1 MAEKHLHQVSNEL
14 IISERRRQE
23 CQRLSGVGFW
33 ELDHKAGSLYW
44 SEEIYSI
51 YEIDQQKYTANYQL
65 FLDLIYEEDRELV
78 DRSYRESVASGQE
91 YNIRYRIKAGD
102 SYKWIEARG
111 VTNYDAV
118 GQAERTIGTAE
129 DISEMVIAQQKI
141 EHMAYHDDLT
151 GLANRKLFSDRLGAA
166 LSKAEEN
173 RANLV
178 VLFID
183 LDNFKLINDRNGH
196 DIGDEVLVK
205 VANNLK
211 EITKPDHLFARIGG
225 DEFAGFLSCVNHADI
240 DAAVIRV
247 KQAIEGICET
257 QMHSFNISTSIGV
270 TIYPNDNADSDIL
283 VRHADQALYEAKEQG
298 KSRIRYFDTER
309 FQSNWSRRHLL
320 KEIEGALK
328 NEQFELYYQ
337 PRIRLSDG
345 KLFGAEAL
353 LRWFRQEGPI
363 SPLDVVAAI
372 KNTALEWQL
381 DEWVINSVLS
391 HSKLFQTQGLQGPF
405 SLNVNT
411 SSLEN
416 PKFPDL
422 LSSMLSKWDVAG
434 EDIEIEIL
442 EMESINNFDATRKIL
457 SRCEA
462 LGVRFSLDDFGT
474 GYSSLTYFHALPI
487 SKLKIDQSFIKNIN
501 TNNESLLLVKSILAI
516 ANANSKPVVAEGIET
531 DAIAKTLAQLNCE
544 FGQGY
549 GIARPMPIKQYI
561 SWTQEHINKIAS
573 SNHQN
578 SNLKN
583 Y

>member
-1 MAEKHLHQVSNEL
+1 MTENRSHQLSNEL
-14 IISERRRQE
+14 IISERRRRE
-23 CQRLSGVGFW
+23 SQRLSGVGFW
-33 ELDHKAGSLYW
+33 ELDHKAESLYW

-51 YEIDQQKYTANYQL
+51 YEIDPQYNIANYQL
-65 FLDLIYEEDRELV
+65 FLDLIYDEDKELV
-78 DRSYRESVASGQE
+78 DNSYRDSVASGSE

-111 VTNYDAV
+111 VTYYDPD

-141 EHMAYHDDLT
+141 EHMAYHDELT
-151 GLANRKLFSDRLGAA
+151 GLANRKRFSDKLDSA
-166 LSKAEEN
+166 LLLANEQKT
-173 RANLV
+173 NLV

-183 LDNFKLINDRNGH
+183 LDNFKLINDRCGH
-196 DIGDEVLVK
+196 DIGDEVLVN

-211 EITKPDHLFARIGG
+211 NCTKPSDLFARIGG
-225 DEFAGFLSCVNHADI
+225 DEFAGFLFGVNDADI
-240 DAAVIRV
+240 DDAVIAV
-247 KQAIEGICET
+247 KQAIEGTCET

-270 TIYPNDNADSDIL
+270 TIYPRDDADSDIL

-298 KSRIRYFDTER
+298 KSRVRYFDTER

-320 KEIEGALK
+320 KEIEIALES
-328 NEQFELYYQ
+328 EQFELFYQ

-353 LRWFRQEGPI
+353 LRWFRPEGSV
-363 SPLDVVAAI
+363 SPLEIVAAI

-381 DEWVINSVLS
+381 DKWVIDTVLS
-391 HSKLFQTQGLQGPF
+391 HSKIFKAKGLQGPF

-416 PKFPDL
+416 LNFPDL
-422 LSSMLSKWDVAG
+422 LQSLLSKWDVAG

-442 EMESINNFDATRKIL
+442 EMESINNFDTTRKIL

-462 LGVRFSLDDFGT
+462 LGVKFSLDDFGT

-501 TNNESLLLVKSILAI
+501 SDRESLLLVKSILA
-516 ANANSKPVVAEGIET
+516 NANDKPVVAEGIET
-531 DAIAKTLAQLNCE
+531 DAIARTLAQLNCE

-549 GIARPMPIKQYI
+549 GIAKPMPIEQYI
-561 SWTQEHINKIAS
+561 SWTQNRT
-573 SNHQN
+573 
-578 SNLKN
+578 
-583 Y
+583 

>member
-1 MAEKHLHQVSNEL
+1 MTENRSHQLSKEL
-14 IISERRRQE
+14 VISERRRRE
-23 CQRLSGVGFW
+23 SQRLSGVGFW
-33 ELDHKAGSLYW
+33 ELDHKAESLYW

-51 YEIDQQKYTANYQL
+51 YEIDPQYNGANYQL
-65 FLDLIYEEDRELV
+65 FLDLIYDEDKELV
-78 DRSYRESVASGQE
+78 DNSYRESVASGSE
-91 YNIRYRIKAGD
+91 YNIRYRIKVAD

-111 VTNYDAV
+111 VTYYDPD

-141 EHMAYHDDLT
+141 EHMAYHDELT
-151 GLANRKLFSDRLGAA
+151 GLANRKRFSDKLDSA
-166 LSKAEEN
+166 LLLANEQKT
-173 RANLV
+173 NLV

-183 LDNFKLINDRNGH
+183 LDNFKLINDRCGH

-205 VANNLK
+205 VANDLK
-211 EITKPDHLFARIGG
+211 NCTKSSDLFARIGG
-225 DEFAGFLSCVNHADI
+225 DEFAGFLFDVDDADI
-240 DAAVIRV
+240 DDAVIAV
-247 KQAIEGICET
+247 KQSIEGTCET

-270 TIYPNDNADSDIL
+270 TIYPRDDADSDIL

-320 KEIEGALK
+320 KEIEIALE
-328 NEQFELYYQ
+328 NEQFELFYQ

-353 LRWFRQEGPI
+353 LRWFRTEGPV
-363 SPLDVVAAI
+363 SPLEIVAAI

-381 DEWVINSVLS
+381 DKWVINTVLS
-391 HSKLFQTQGLQGPF
+391 NSKIFKAKGLQGPF

-416 PKFPDL
+416 PLFPDL
-422 LSSMLSKWDVAG
+422 LQSLLSKWDVDG
-434 EDIEIEIL
+434 DYIEIEIL
-442 EMESINNFDATRKIL
+442 EMESINNFDTTRKIL

-462 LGVRFSLDDFGT
+462 LGVKFSLDDFGT

-501 TNNESLLLVKSILAI
+501 SDRENLLLVKSILAI
-516 ANANSKPVVAEGIET
+516 ANANDKPVVAEGIET
-531 DAIAKTLAQLNCE
+531 DAIARTLAQLNCE

-549 GIARPMPIKQYI
+549 GIAKPMPIEQYI
-561 SWTQEHINKIAS
+561 NWTQEHIVK
-573 SNHQN
+573 
-578 SNLKN
+578 
-583 Y
+583 

>member
-1 MAEKHLHQVSNEL
+1 
-14 IISERRRQE
+14 
-23 CQRLSGVGFW
+23 
-33 ELDHKAGSLYW
+33 
-44 SEEIYSI
+44 
-51 YEIDQQKYTANYQL
+51 
-65 FLDLIYEEDRELV
+65 
-78 DRSYRESVASGQE
+78 
-91 YNIRYRIKAGD
+91 
-102 SYKWIEARG
+102 
-111 VTNYDAV
+111 
-118 GQAERTIGTAE
+118 
-129 DISEMVIAQQKI
+129 
-141 EHMAYHDDLT
+141 
-151 GLANRKLFSDRLGAA
+151 
-166 LSKAEEN
+166 
-173 RANLV
+173 
-178 VLFID
+178 
-183 LDNFKLINDRNGH
+183 
-196 DIGDEVLVK
+196 
-205 VANNLK
+205 
-211 EITKPDHLFARIGG
+211 
-225 DEFAGFLSCVNHADI
+225 
-240 DAAVIRV
+240 
-247 KQAIEGICET
+247 
-257 QMHSFNISTSIGV
+257 
-270 TIYPNDNADSDIL
+270 
-283 VRHADQALYEAKEQG
+283 
-298 KSRIRYFDTER
+298 
-309 FQSNWSRRHLL
+309 
-320 KEIEGALK
+320 
-328 NEQFELYYQ
+328 
-337 PRIRLSDG
+337 
-345 KLFGAEAL
+345 L

-391 HSKLFQTQGLQGPF
+391 HSKLFQAQGLQGPF